1 MKHILRYIF
10 KPSSQD
16 KEAVASVFKGITK
29 TTQII
34 VAFVMMI
41 GLVFLTWSFV
51 NPGMFMNS
59 LPYHRTA
66 YLFVLL
72 TGTIW

>member
-41 GLVFLTWSFV
+41 VWCS
-51 NPGMFMNS
+51 
-59 LPYHRTA
+59 
-66 YLFVLL
+66 
-72 TGTIW
+72 